1 MSGWR
6 MEEFNGQTIFVYS
19 NDEPDP
25 AEPEPPKCIECGKIL
40 PPGRK
45 RYCSDLCAW
54 KHHHGQWDKYSKP
67 KVKPKPKPK
76 QKKCPVCGKPIDQ
89 GRFCSEECDEF
100 WNRMLKL
107 SQNKGP
113 SAHETM
119 SDKTPTKSAGW
130 DEIAKKAEE
139 AGMSYGQYVARYE
152 K

>member
-6 MEEFNGQTIFVYS
+6 MEEFNGQKIFVYS
-19 NDEPDP
+19 NDEPDS

-54 KHHHGQWDKYSKP
+54 KHHHGQRDKYSKP
-67 KVKPKPKPK
+67 KEKPKVK
-76 QKKCPVCGKPIDQ
+76 QKNCPVCGKPIDQ

-107 SQNKGP
+107 SQSKGP

-119 SDKTPTKSAGW
+119 SDKTPTKSAEW

>member
-6 MEEFNGQTIFVYS
+6 MEEFNGQKIFVYS

-25 AEPEPPKCIECGKIL
+25 AEPELPKCIECGKIL

-67 KVKPKPKPK
+67 KAKPKPKPK

-107 SQNKGP
+107 SQGKGP

-119 SDKTPTKSAGW
+119 SDKTPAKSAEW

>member
-6 MEEFNGQTIFVYS
+6 MEEFNGQKIFVYS

-25 AEPEPPKCIECGKIL
+25 AEPEQPKCIECGKIL

-67 KVKPKPKPK
+67 KAKPKVK

-107 SQNKGP
+107 SQSKGP

-119 SDKTPTKSAGW
+119 SDKTPTRSAGW